1 MTITQHR
8 AEFDA
13 TVTFSN
19 GGCLSTEGFRVDVEN
34 ADATNDH
41 ITELFVSSLNLLMVE
56 RVSVTN
62 VRIFS
67 EPHKG
72 THGGPSD
79 SSFAGNPST
88 DAARILVELSH
99 VISDGMTTYP
109 GLPVPV
115 ITPHL
120 TREESKKHYAP
131 GVEFEIDRISMVG
144 NTGTYLDSPYHR
156 YADGIDLASLPL
168 ASLADLPTVVIRVV
182 GSSSRGI
189 DVDALLASDVR
200 GCAVLLHSG
209 GDREWGTE
217 HYGRDAY
224 YLTEA
229 ASRWLV
235 EQGAKLVGIDAINID
250 NMASGGE
257 RPAHS
262 HLLAAGIPIV
272 EHMTGLDQLPLT
284 GARFTAVPPRIA
296 DFGTFP
302 VRAFASFPAA

>member
-1 MTITQHR
+1 
-8 AEFDA
+8 
-13 TVTFSN
+13 
-19 GGCLSTEGFRVDVEN
+19 
-34 ADATNDH
+34 
-41 ITELFVSSLNLLMVE
+41 LN
-56 RVSVTN
+56 N
-62 VRIFS
+62 VRIFP
-67 EPHKG
+67 EAHKG
-72 THGGPSD
+72 THVGPSD
-79 SSFAGNPST
+79 SSLVDNPLT
-88 DAARILVELSH
+88 DSARVLVELSH

-120 TREESKKHYAP
+120 TREDSRQHYAP

-156 YADGIDLASLPL
+156 FADGIDLASLSL
-168 ASLADLPTVVIRVV
+168 ATLADLPAVVIRVV
-182 GSSSRGI
+182 GSRSRGI
-189 DVDALLASDVR
+189 DVPALVASDVR
-200 GCAVLLHSG
+200 GGAVLLHTG
-209 GDREWGTE
+209 GDSDWGTE
-217 HYGRDAY
+217 NYGRDAY

-235 EQGAKLVGIDAINID
+235 ERGAKLVGIDAINID

-262 HLLAAGIPIV
+262 LLLAAGIPIV

-296 DFGTFP
+296 DFGTFS
-302 VRAFASFPAA
+302 VRAFASYPAAS